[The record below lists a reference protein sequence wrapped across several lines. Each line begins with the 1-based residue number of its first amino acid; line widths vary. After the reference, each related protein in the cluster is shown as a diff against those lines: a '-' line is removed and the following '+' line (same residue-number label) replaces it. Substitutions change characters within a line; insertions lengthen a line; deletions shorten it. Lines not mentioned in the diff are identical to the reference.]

1 MSAMITVGC
10 NYSQIPDRKYKTIET
25 ENALS
30 IVKAL
35 EQSGIQFS
43 GKYND
48 EKLILIYSSSDEDK
62 VDSILER
69 SSELDVQQPIQE
81 RKPESSGD
89 YKALLPEIA
98 EMLNMSVS
106 ALEKRPSDVQMM
118 LAQIYTANSS
128 ADSATIREALG
139 QVVELNTATRD
150 AIAREREQQLAQ
162 QNALESQ
169 REAQRQKAI
178 AEQESLRSGAAEDSV
193 CIRPNIPVTS
203 ERPQK
208 GYITRQQRNR
218 MAQELRNKQK
228 QTAAQE
234 RSPEERVRK
243 NDA

>member
-1 MSAMITVGC
+1 MSAMNAVGC
-10 NYSQIPDRKYKTIET
+10 DYSQISGRKFKTIET
-25 ENALS
+25 ANALS
-30 IVKAL
+30 ILSAL

-48 EKLILIYSSSDEDK
+48 EKLILIYSSSDEGK
-62 VDSILER
+62 VDNIISH
-69 SSELDVQQPIQE
+69 SSELDTEQPIQE
-81 RKPESSGD
+81 RKTENSEN

-150 AIAREREQQLAQ
+150 AIAREREQQ
-162 QNALESQ
+162 NALESQ
-169 REAQRQKAI
+169 REAERQKET
-178 AEQESLRSGAAEDSV
+178 AERERIRSDAEEDSV
-193 CIRPNIPVTS
+193 CIRPSVPA
-203 ERPQK
+203 EK

-218 MAQELRNKQK
+218 MAQELRSKQK
-228 QTAAQE
+228 QTAVHE
-234 RSPEERVRK
+234 HSPEERERK
-243 NDA
+243 NEE